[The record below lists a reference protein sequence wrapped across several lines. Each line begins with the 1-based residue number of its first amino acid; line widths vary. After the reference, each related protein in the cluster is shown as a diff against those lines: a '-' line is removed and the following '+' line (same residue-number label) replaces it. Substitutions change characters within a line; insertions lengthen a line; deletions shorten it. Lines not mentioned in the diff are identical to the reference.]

1 MISLA
6 SATRSLC
13 LITVVSSALTACSQ
27 KPEPPKA
34 PPPAVSVV
42 TVATQDIGGSRE
54 FVARTEAYSEVQL
67 IARVEGTL
75 EKKNFQEGGFVA
87 QDQTLFEINQDAYKA
102 QLSQA
107 KAELAARIAEKDRSE
122 RDLKRG
128 EELAPQGFISQ
139 SDLDKLASNKQQADA
154 AVLAAEAAVE
164 SATINLSYT
173 RIVAPFSGQI
183 GKSNYSVGN
192 TVGPN
197 KGALATLVNIEK
209 IKVNFQLEEA
219 TYTAYLQKR
228 ATSQDPQ
235 TAYTLKLMLP
245 NKTLHNAPGVLDFA
259 DTKVDAT
266 TGTVNLRAVFDN
278 PDHTVIPGLYTT
290 LLVESQIKET
300 RALIPQAAVQENQ
313 QGTFVLVVDKEQKV
327 AQRFTKLGQRFGAMW
342 VVESGLEAGEQVIV
356 EGLQKVRAG
365 SVVSPTVKQV
375 DPKTGA
381 ISETNAPAASKEG
394 E

>member
-1 MISLA
+1 MTLLSSLHRSLWLSA
-6 SATRSLC
+6 SAALM
-13 LITVVSSALTACSQ
+13 LTACGQ
-27 KPEPPKA
+27 KAEPPKA

-42 TVATQDIGGSRE
+42 VVSAQDIGGSRE

-75 EKKNFQEGGFVA
+75 EKTNFQEGGFVA
-87 QDQTLFEINQDAYKA
+87 KDQVLFEINQDTYKA

-128 EELAPQGFISQ
+128 AELAPQGFISQ
-139 SDLDKLASNKQQADA
+139 SDLDKLTSNKQQADA

-164 SATINLSYT
+164 TAQINLSYT
-173 RIVAPFSGQI
+173 RILAPFAGQI
-183 GKSNYSVGN
+183 GKSIYSVGN

-197 KGALATLVNIEK
+197 KGALATLVNIDK

-219 TYTAYLQKR
+219 SYTAYLQER
-228 ATSQDPQ
+228 AKSQE
-235 TAYTLKLMLP
+235 AEKLYTLKLMLP
-245 NKTLHNAPGVLDFA
+245 NKTLHDALGELDFA

-266 TGTVNLRAVFDN
+266 TGTVSLRAVFDN
-278 PDHTVIPGLYTT
+278 PGHTVLPGLYTT

-313 QGTFVLVVDKEQKV
+313 QGTFVLVVDSEQKV
-327 AQRFTKLGQRFGAMW
+327 AQRFAKLGQRFGAMW
-342 VVESGLEAGEQVIV
+342 VVESGLEAGEKVIV

-365 SVVSPTVKQV
+365 AVVAPTVKVV

-381 ISETNAPAASKEG
+381 VSEHTAPAASQEG
-394 E
+394 

>member
-1 MISLA
+1 MTLLPSLQ
-6 SATRSLC
+6 RSLW
-13 LITVVSSALTACSQ
+13 LSTAAALALTACGQ
-27 KPEPPKA
+27 KAEPPKA
-34 PPPAVSVV
+34 PPPAVTVV
-42 TVATQDIGGSRE
+42 VVSAQDIGGSRE

-75 EKKNFQEGGFVA
+75 EKKNFQEGGIVA
-87 QDQTLFEINQDAYKA
+87 KDQVLFEINQDTYKA

-128 EELAPQGFISQ
+128 AELAPQGFISQ
-139 SDLDKLASNKQQADA
+139 SDLDKLTSNKQQADA

-164 SATINLSYT
+164 AAEINLSYT
-173 RIVAPFSGQI
+173 RIVAPFAGQI
-183 GKSNYSVGN
+183 GKSIYSVGN

-197 KGALATLVNIEK
+197 KGTLATLVNIDK

-219 TYTAYLQKR
+219 SYTAYLQER
-228 ATSQDPQ
+228 AKSQA
-235 TAYTLKLMLP
+235 TEKLYTLKLMLP
-245 NKTLHNAPGVLDFA
+245 NKTLHDALGELDFA

-266 TGTVNLRAVFDN
+266 TGTVSLRAVFDN
-278 PDHTVIPGLYTT
+278 PDHTVLPGLYTT

-313 QGTFVLVVDKEQKV
+313 QGTFVLVVDSEQKV
-327 AQRFTKLGQRFGAMW
+327 AQRFAKLGQRFGAMW

-365 SVVSPTVKQV
+365 ALVAPTVKVV

-381 ISETNAPAASKEG
+381 VSESTAPAASQEG
-394 E
+394 